1 MDTVLKKISSLYPEH
16 SWELVSRRSARSIH
30 RLLRQ
35 GEVKYYVKLHSPR
48 TLPEKLRNLLYPKTL
63 REAGMFARLRHAGIP
78 VPEVCGHVRAGSAS
92 ALITRAVFPARGL
105 FEESR
110 QRQVEVMLD
119 MSVRLLNAGF
129 GFFDM
134 HLGNIILDRHGSPF
148 LVDAYEI
155 VPLKKTTLKYAAA
168 LFAQVV
174 NIFDLSREEL
184 EPCLMRVA
192 GIGETTAAWETVRSL
207 ALRLRR
213 DQVRRRVA
221 RSLREGSFSRAF
233 VCPRFRACMNRD
245 HSPDLHGLIAAH
257 RAHLAGGTNLYKVQ
271 KKTRL
276 STTGEYCIK
285 SYAKARLFTTPYA
298 VRSWK
303 GSLTLLFNGVP
314 VAEPAAV
321 IVFQNR
327 ESMLVTRDLGQPDL
341 DRFLASGYSL
351 LPLSE
356 RRSLAE
362 ALGGF
367 VGILHAKGIYHADL
381 KACNIKVCTDPV
393 QFFLL
398 DTDRVEHRRVLS
410 RKKRLKNLVQINTSI
425 PREVSRTAR
434 MAFLMS
440 YCALTGDDPG
450 DLFEQVWRLSSGSE
464 VIYRSEAGD
473 VIEQWPGRSV

>member
-1 MDTVLKKISSLYPEH
+1 MDAVMKKISSLYPEH

-35 GEVKYYVKLHSPR
+35 GEVGYYVKLLLPR
-48 TLPEKLRNLLYPKTL
+48 TLPEKLRNLIYPKTL
-63 REAGMFARLRHAGIP
+63 REAAMLARLMHAGIP

-92 ALITRAVFPARGL
+92 ALITRAVSPARGL
-105 FEESR
+105 FEEGR
-110 QRQVEVMLD
+110 QRQIEVMLD

-129 GFFDM
+129 GFSDM

-155 VPLKKTTLKYAAA
+155 APLKKTTLKHAAS

-184 EPCLMRVA
+184 EPYLVRAA
-192 GIGETTAAWETVRSL
+192 GIGETEAAWERVRSL
-207 ALRLRR
+207 SLRLRR
-213 DQVRRRVA
+213 EQVGRRVA

-233 VCPRFRACMNRD
+233 LCPQFRAFVNRS
-245 HSPDLHGLIAAH
+245 HSPDLHCLVAAH
-257 RAHLAGGTNLYKVQ
+257 RAHLAGGTNLYKIQ
-271 KKTRL
+271 KKTQI

-285 SYAKARLFTTPYA
+285 SYAKAKLFTAPYA

-314 VAEPAAV
+314 VADPVAV
-321 IVFQNR
+321 IVFRNR
-327 ESMLVTRDLGQPDL
+327 ESMLVTRDLDQPDL
-341 DRFLASGYSL
+341 DCFLAGCYSR
-351 LPLSE
+351 LPLPE
-356 RRSLAE
+356 RRSLAQ

-367 VGILHAKGIYHADL
+367 VGTLHAKGIYHADL

-425 PREVSRTAR
+425 PREVGRTAR
-434 MAFLMS
+434 MAFLIS
-440 YCALTGDDPG
+440 YCAITGDDPG
-450 DLFEQVWRLSSGSE
+450 DLFKDVWRLSSGSE
-464 VIYRSEAGD
+464 VIYRCDAGD
-473 VIEQWPGRSV
+473 VIEQWPGNL